1 LAELRPYIDRVKA
14 WRDAGPKTLAFLGVF
29 GIIAQFLGWL
39 IFIVYFW
46 SIGFMPD
53 MDLQTSLTLLIA
65 AALTGGFLIIW
76 LAFSLVYPGLVFGL
90 WVKDDKFTVKQ
101 LVLARLIWFVLPMA
115 VFSGLVF
122 LSFKWFTRYVLL
134 AVIASAI
141 VTACFISLLRGYI
154 DGNWKEAIRLL
165 FYFAVSAFGF
175 LATLYILFSAAS
187 SLNSVNSAT

>member
-1 LAELRPYIDRVKA
+1 
-14 WRDAGPKTLAFLGVF
+14 
-29 GIIAQFLGWL
+29 
-39 IFIVYFW
+39 
-46 SIGFMPD
+46 MPD

-76 LAFSLVYPGLVFGL
+76 LAFFLVYPGLVFGL

-122 LSFKWFTRYVLL
+122 LSFKWFTSYVLL

-141 VTACFISLLRGYI
+141 VTACFISCYVVTLMVTGKR
-154 DGNWKEAIRLL
+154 R
-165 FYFAVSAFGF
+165 SA
-175 LATLYILFSAAS
+175 YYSISQS
-187 SLNSVNSAT
+187 QPSVF